1 MFYFVRKKAE
11 RGWIF
16 LIILGIDPGIAIVG
30 YGVIEYKNAKFR
42 ALAYG
47 AIRTPAHT
55 PVEERLKTIHE
66 QLSEIIE
73 KFSPDEFVV
82 EELFFN
88 SNTTTAI
95 AVAEAR
101 GVILMTASEYG
112 LKVNEYTPLQIKQS
126 VVGYGKAEKSQV
138 MLMVRTILNL
148 KDPPKLDDTNDALAA
163 AICHAHTSGSRV
175 KQFYNLK

>member
-1 MFYFVRKKAE
+1 M
-11 RGWIF
+11 
-16 LIILGIDPGIAIVG
+16 IILGIDPGIAIVG
-30 YGVIEYKNAKFR
+30 YGVIEYTNSRFR

-66 QLSEIIE
+66 RLSEIIE
-73 KFSPDEFVV
+73 KFSPDEIVV

-101 GVILMTASEYG
+101 GVILLTAAEHG
-112 LKVNEYTPLQIKQS
+112 LKINEYTPLQIKQS
-126 VVGYGKAEKSQV
+126 VVGYGKAEKLQV
-138 MLMVRTILNL
+138 QKMVKTILNL
-148 KDPPKLDDTNDALAA
+148 EKVPKPDDVADALAVA
-163 AICHAHTSGSRV
+163 VCHTNYSGYQSYLDKLR
-175 KQFYNLK
+175 

>member
-1 MFYFVRKKAE
+1 M
-11 RGWIF
+11 
-16 LIILGIDPGIAIVG
+16 IILGIDPGIAIVG
-30 YGVIEYKNAKFR
+30 YGVINYSGSRFQT
-42 ALAYG
+42 LAYG

-66 QLSEIIE
+66 RLSEVIE
-73 KFSPDEFVV
+73 KFRPDEVAV

-95 AVAEAR
+95 VVAEAR
-101 GVILMTASEYG
+101 GVILMTVAEHG

-138 MLMVRTILNL
+138 ILMVRTILNL
-148 KDPPKLDDTNDALAA
+148 SDPPKLDDTNDALAA
-163 AICHAHTSGSRV
+163 AICHAHTGASRI
-175 KQFYNLK
+175 KQFYNNR